1 MVVTSSSPS
10 RSPSRSTLRLIPII
24 SITVIIIATTRSSQT
39 LRTRTS
45 HCLDIATR
53 LSQNGMRDM
62 HRHIRCCRHSS
73 CHRRF
78 VGFHRIFIGHNGA
91 VVVNVVVIILFSIAF
106 IDIGRAFPTAIISI
120 LLIVVENLKFLFFIL
135 LFLILFFVVIIVIQ
149 LGHTIFSITI
159 IIIVVITGST
169 PTILVT
175 AIVIVILRFGK
186 RIRHEQGRRNASRGS
201 SGAYGQ
207 NHILHSACIPRT
219 HPRQS
224 IRTDQ
229 QPLRQSS
236 HSGLRT
242 TRPHSLPRLKQLHD
256 LARSVVFSSVGR
268 TAHVAAAA
276 AGIIVSLVCKIIIR
290 AGIVSMSAGGARA
303 LADPR
308 NDRDVSMAPH
318 ADEG

>member
-106 IDIGRAFPTAIISI
+106 IDIGGTAAGRAFPTAIISI

-207 NHILHSACIPRT
+207 NHILHSAYIPGVL
-219 HPRQS
+219 
-224 IRTDQ
+224 
-229 QPLRQSS
+229 LRF
-236 HSGLRT
+236 
-242 TRPHSLPRLKQLHD
+242 D
-256 LARSVVFSSVGR
+256 WVE
-268 TAHVAAAA
+268 
-276 AGIIVSLVCKIIIR
+276 
-290 AGIVSMSAGGARA
+290 
-303 LADPR
+303 
-308 NDRDVSMAPH
+308 RDSF
-318 ADEG
+318 G